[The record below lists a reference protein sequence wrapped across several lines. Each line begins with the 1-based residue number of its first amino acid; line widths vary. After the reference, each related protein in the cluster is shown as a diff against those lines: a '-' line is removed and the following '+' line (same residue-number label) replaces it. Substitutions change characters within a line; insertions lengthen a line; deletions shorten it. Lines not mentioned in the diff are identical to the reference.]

1 MTFALTQ
8 LERRRRTNPLPTFP
22 DIRNLI
28 REVMATLFLLERP
41 QWLNLALSVQWN
53 PPLRI

>member
-1 MTFALTQ
+1 MRLRSFNWNGGGVP
-8 LERRRRTNPLPTFP
+8 NPLPTFP

-28 REVMATLFLLERP
+28 REVMATLFLLERA
-41 QWLNLALSVQWN
+41 QWLNLALSFQRN